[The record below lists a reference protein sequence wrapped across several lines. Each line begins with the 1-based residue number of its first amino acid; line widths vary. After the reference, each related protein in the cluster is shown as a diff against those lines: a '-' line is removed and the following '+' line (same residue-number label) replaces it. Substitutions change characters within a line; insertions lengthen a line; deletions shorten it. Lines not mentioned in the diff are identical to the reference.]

1 MWGCGE
7 KGPRARGY
15 MRETEKKDR
24 KEGEKEGGKKENGKE
39 IKNSNSNNSMTSFC
53 DIKAVGMH
61 FQETGYH

>member
-24 KEGEKEGGKKENGKE
+24 KEGEKEGGKKEKME
-39 IKNSNSNNSMTSFC
+39 KKSRTVT
-53 DIKAVGMH
+53 ATT
-61 FQETGYH
+61 Q

>member
-24 KEGEKEGGKKENGKE
+24 KEVEKEGGKKEKME
-39 IKNSNSNNSMTSFC
+39 KKSRTV
-53 DIKAVGMH
+53 KATT
-61 FQETGYH
+61 Q